1 MNKSSV
7 ILNVVKNLNAA
18 SSCFQILRFAQDGTS
33 FMLRVALLAFCICLP
48 FQSEAQEPFRVM
60 FWNVENLFDIKDD
73 SQKNDDEFLP
83 DATRN
88 WTYFRYRDKLAK
100 LAKTIVASG
109 DERVPDLVGLCEVE
123 NDSCLYDLIR
133 RSPLREAEYRYVM
146 TDSPDQ
152 RGIDVALLYQR
163 GSFKLLQYQSIRIPH
178 DQVKKGPTR
187 DILHVVGQVI
197 SGDTL
202 DAIVC
207 HFPSR
212 SGGQAHSEPYR
223 LLAAQVLRQKV
234 DSLMHVRQ
242 HPYLIIMGDFNDYPS
257 DKSLRKVLCGKGDLL
272 NLMAGMAEG
281 TYRYRGEWGIF
292 DQFLVSENL
301 LAKNKNAKANKE
313 NVFTFIENVKI
324 LRHSF
329 LLEEDETYGGDKPF
343 RTYNGMRYN
352 GGFSDHLP
360 IALDLFIR
368 DGKDCCS
375 E

>member
-1 MNKSSV
+1 
-7 ILNVVKNLNAA
+7 
-18 SSCFQILRFAQDGTS
+18 
-33 FMLRVALLAFCICLP
+33 
-48 FQSEAQEPFRVM
+48 
-60 FWNVENLFDIKDD
+60 
-73 SQKNDDEFLP
+73 
-83 DATRN
+83 
-88 WTYFRYRDKLAK
+88 
-100 LAKTIVASG
+100 
-109 DERVPDLVGLCEVE
+109 
-123 NDSCLYDLIR
+123 
-133 RSPLREAEYRYVM
+133 
-146 TDSPDQ
+146 
-152 RGIDVALLYQR
+152 
-163 GSFKLLQYQSIRIPH
+163 
-178 DQVKKGPTR
+178 
-187 DILHVVGQVI
+187 
-197 SGDTL
+197 
-202 DAIVC
+202 
-207 HFPSR
+207 
-212 SGGQAHSEPYR
+212 
-223 LLAAQVLRQKV
+223 
-234 DSLMHVRQ
+234 MHVRQ

-292 DQFLVSENL
+292 DQFLVSENV